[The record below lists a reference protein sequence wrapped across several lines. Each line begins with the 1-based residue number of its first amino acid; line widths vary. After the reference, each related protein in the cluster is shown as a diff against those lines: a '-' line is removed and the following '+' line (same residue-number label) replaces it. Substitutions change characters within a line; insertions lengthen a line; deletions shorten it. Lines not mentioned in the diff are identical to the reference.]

1 MYVLPMRVGDY
12 EEGRLA
18 QNVCSVMHV
27 ESHSLPFHTVSQRE
41 RSVSLTS
48 MPLWPNKS
56 VTIRGVH
63 PINVTGIK
71 SPIFFHIFLFAY
83 STLIPCQMM
92 CMIVFFGFI
101 MESRRKIIIR
111 LSTNYL

>member
-1 MYVLPMRVGDY
+1 MHVLPMRVGDY

-18 QNVCSVMHV
+18 QNVYSVMHV

-48 MPLWPNKS
+48 MPLWSNKS

-63 PINVTGIK
+63 PINV
-71 SPIFFHIFLFAY
+71 IFLFAY

-101 MESRRKIIIR
+101 MESRRKIMIR